1 MRSSFASFAKASG
14 EEVESLPLN
23 TETPAAGTAVPV
35 ALWCLNQF
43 TSTTGSVAAD
53 GDAQI
58 DAYIVGGIR
67 RARKRRFSNAAVSE
81 R

>member
-1 MRSSFASFAKASG
+1 
-14 EEVESLPLN
+14 
-23 TETPAAGTAVPV
+23 
-35 ALWCLNQF
+35 
-43 TSTTGSVAAD
+43 VAAD